1 VLTTGKPVIAN
12 DPANDPH
19 AGGLPP
25 GHPAMR
31 SFMGL
36 PFFFNAK
43 MVGMIGVANHPN
55 GYTSELVEWLMPFLN
70 TCASLIVG
78 YRNSRDR
85 AKAEQSLQEANN
97 SFTAV
102 LQAVPDLMFEL
113 DREGKYINV
122 WGVRGDLLFAP
133 KSHVIDR
140 FVKDILPA
148 EAANEVLDAIQDAD
162 GKGTSFGRQI
172 LLPLPQGPHW
182 FELSVSK
189 KSSSL
194 GKPNSYI
201 VLSRDISA
209 TKNAE
214 EQLRIAAAT
223 FESQQAILITDAT
236 AIILRVNQAFEK
248 ITGYSASEIVGQNL
262 SVLQSDHH
270 DAAFYQAMWSEIH
283 NTGNWVGEV
292 WDRRKSGELYPK
304 HLTITAVYGSN
315 HDVSNYVFVF
325 TDIAE
330 RKQSEKEIHQ
340 LAFYDP
346 LTGLAN
352 RRLLVDRLQQ
362 AIEKSLRS
370 GQRGAL
376 LFLDLDQFKMINDTK
391 GHAIGDLLLIEV
403 ARRLKTHLRKGETVA
418 RHSGD
423 EFVLV
428 LEELSKESDLAAT
441 QAELVAEKISR
452 ALSQPHVLEGYT
464 CYTTPSIGISLFFG
478 HQDSINVL
486 FRNADV
492 AMYQA
497 KAAGRNAIRFFD
509 PQMQVALEA
518 RSSLEADLRQALD
531 EQQFS
536 LYYQIQVDS
545 QYRPLGAEA
554 LLRWEHPDRGLVF
567 PDQFIPL
574 AEETGLIVPIGL
586 RVLETACAQI
596 CKWQR
601 DALTRH
607 LTLAVNVSARQLHQ
621 TDFTDQVERV
631 LRESDVNPS
640 LLKLE
645 LTESIV
651 LENFEDTIDKM
662 QTLKSL
668 GVRFSLDDFGTGQSS
683 LTYLKRLPLDQI
695 KIDRS
700 FVRDIASDP
709 NDATIVNTIIAMSKA
724 MGLDVIAEGVE
735 TKAQQEFLEA
745 HGCHA
750 FQGYL
755 FSKPVPLDE
764 FEGKLSSFTVG

>member
-1 VLTTGKPVIAN
+1 
-12 DPANDPH
+12 
-19 AGGLPP
+19 
-25 GHPAMR
+25 
-31 SFMGL
+31 
-36 PFFFNAK
+36 
-43 MVGMIGVANHPN
+43 
-55 GYTSELVEWLMPFLN
+55 
-70 TCASLIVG
+70 
-78 YRNSRDR
+78 
-85 AKAEQSLQEANN
+85 
-97 SFTAV
+97 
-102 LQAVPDLMFEL
+102 MFEL
-113 DREGKYINV
+113 DETGRYLNV

-133 KSHVIDR
+133 TSDVIGR
-140 FVKDILPA
+140 SVKDILPA
-148 EAANEVLDAIQDAD
+148 EAANEVLAAIQDAD
-162 GKGTSFGRQI
+162 EKGASFGRQI

-189 KSSSL
+189 KS
-194 GKPNSYI
+194 NSAGSPDSFI
-201 VLSRDISA
+201 VLSRDITA
-209 TKNAE
+209 TKTAQE
-214 EQLRIAAAT
+214 ELRVAAAT
-223 FESQQAILITDAT
+223 FESQQAILITDSGAG
-236 AIILRVNQAFEK
+236 ILRVNQAFQE
-248 ITGYSASEIVGQNL
+248 ITGYGASEIVGQDL
-262 SVLQSDHH
+262 SILQSDRH
-270 DAAFYQAMWSEIH
+270 DAAFYEAMWAEVDK
-283 NTGNWVGEV
+283 TGTWVGEV

-304 HLTITAVYGSN
+304 HMTITAIYGDN
-315 HDVSNYVFVF
+315 HEVSNYVLVF

-330 RKQSEKEIHQ
+330 RMQSEKEIHQ

-362 AIEKSLRS
+362 AMEKSLRS
-370 GQRGAL
+370 GRHGAL
-376 LFLDLDQFKMINDTK
+376 LFLDMDHFKMINDTK

-403 ARRLKTHLRKGETVA
+403 ARRLKAHLRKGETVA

-428 LEELSKESDLAAT
+428 LEELSKESDVAAT
-441 QAELVAEKISR
+441 QVELVAEKISR
-452 ALSQPHVLEGYT
+452 ELSQPYMLEGYA
-464 CYTTPSIGISLFFG
+464 CYTTPSIGISLFRG
-478 HQDSINVL
+478 HQDSIDVL

-518 RSSLEADLRQALD
+518 RLSLEADLRQALD
-531 EQQFS
+531 ERQFS
-536 LYYQIQVDS
+536 LHYQIQVDS
-545 QYRPLGAEA
+545 QNRPLGAEA
-554 LLRWEHPDRGLVF
+554 LLRWVHPDRGLVF

-586 RVLETACAQI
+586 WVLETACAQI
-596 CKWQR
+596 NKWR
-601 DALTRH
+601 HDALTRD
-607 LTLAVNVSARQLHQ
+607 LTLAVNISAKQLHQ
-621 TDFTDQVERV
+621 ADFTHQVKRV
-631 LRESDVNPS
+631 LLQSDVNPS

-645 LTESIV
+645 LTESMV

-745 HGCHA
+745 HGCQA

-755 FSKPVPLDE
+755 FSKPVPLAE
-764 FEGKLSSFTVG
+764 FEVKVSSSPVG